1 LADRLLALQ
10 LLIVLPRRPN
20 QLRAVLG
27 VFSKPQET
35 PGQVLKLLAKKV
47 VFLCQIKHICCPKAV
62 GICWFLHWRMEL
74 PKRRSENANNPGRFP
89 LSTVILLTEES
100 PGPPALD
107 SCWIAPQVLAE
118 CSSPRSYS
126 ITHNVL
132 PNAPQD
138 ASGINDNEIA

>member
-1 LADRLLALQ
+1 MRIVADGAVCRWPFCDTALGKHLRILAGVRSPITFLADRLLALQ
-10 LLIVLPRRPN
+10 LLIVLPQRPN

-89 LSTVILLTEES
+89 LSTVI
-100 PGPPALD
+100 
-107 SCWIAPQVLAE
+107 
-118 CSSPRSYS
+118 
-126 ITHNVL
+126 
-132 PNAPQD
+132 
-138 ASGINDNEIA
+138 